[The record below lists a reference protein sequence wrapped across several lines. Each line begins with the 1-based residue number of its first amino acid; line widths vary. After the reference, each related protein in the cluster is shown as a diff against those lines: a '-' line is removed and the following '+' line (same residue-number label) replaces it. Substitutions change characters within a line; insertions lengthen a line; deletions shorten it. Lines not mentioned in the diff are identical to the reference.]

1 MPFSFAVALQARP
14 QDTPETPFYPD
25 ELLPAMQSTLA
36 ALADLDL
43 RFEIERDY
51 LEEWSGPD
59 EVKRRLTA
67 AFEAG
72 WQRDREPIVQR
83 LTRLQEQIRAPR
95 TAHRHWQSEMP
106 SHQHRP
112 EPD

>member
-67 AFEAG
+67 ALEAG
-72 WQRDREPIVQR
+72 WQRDREPVVLR
-83 LTRLQEQIRAPR
+83 LAQLQSHMGA
-95 TAHRHWQSEMP
+95 AGGHR
-106 SHQHRP
+106 
-112 EPD
+112 